1 MLIYLKILNFQKLS
15 CLVGLFGV
23 KSFHGFVSLAQLED
37 ATDCLSSILF
47 CIIVFFISGSSKNSQ
62 KTSTCSNKNTQ
73 KELNNTAYVLD
84 ENTLVL
90 YPFPVLF

>member
-47 CIIVFFISGSSKNSQ
+47 CIIVFLWPAAV
-62 KTSTCSNKNTQ
+62 KTVKKHQHAPTRTHKKS
-73 KELNNTAYVLD
+73 
-84 ENTLVL
+84 
-90 YPFPVLF
+90 